1 MEIDFST
8 ICMDLS
14 HVHVCIPILIH
25 TCMTFRYAPD
35 IAKASLSSAKTLNI
49 IHSLLLKFVY
59 SMVIYIRN
67 SEKSTSK
74 SNKW

>member
-35 IAKASLSSAKTLNI
+35 IAKAS
-49 IHSLLLKFVY
+49 
-59 SMVIYIRN
+59 
-67 SEKSTSK
+67 
-74 SNKW
+74 